1 MSVFGIGLGVIIE
14 LGIVAVAAFLLFVIT
29 LWKRRSPAKLREIPA
44 LTRLYRMIG
53 LSVEDGTRLH
63 VSLGYGGLLDARGGA
78 ALAGLAILR
87 GIAEKTSVSD
97 RPAVA
102 SAGDASLGLLTQD
115 TIQAGYQAAGAEE
128 LYTPTTGRVTG
139 LSPFGFA
146 AGAMH
151 ITQNENVSANIMMG
165 HFGPEAGLLAEASDR
180 ENVVVIGASDDLAGQ
195 SVLFASSQDPLI
207 GEELFA
213 AGAYIGTGGASQAA
227 SLTVQDILRWV
238 IVTALLAGAFAKFT
252 GMI

>member
-1 MSVFGIGLGVIIE
+1 MYGSAFELFII
-14 LGIVAVAAFLLFVIT
+14 IVCASLLLAIT
-29 LWKRRSPAKLREIPA
+29 FWKRRAPARLREIPA
-44 LTRLYRMIG
+44 LTRLSRAIG

-63 VSLGYGGLLDARGGA
+63 ISLGHGGLLEALGGS
-78 ALAGLAILR
+78 ALAALAILR

-102 SAGDASLGLLTQD
+102 SAGDPALGLLTQD
-115 TIQAGYQAAGAEE
+115 TIQAGYQASGVGE
-128 LYTPTTGRVTG
+128 LYTHTTGRVTG
-139 LSPFGFA
+139 LGSFGYA

-151 ITQNENVSANIMMG
+151 ITANENVSANIMLG
-165 HFGPEAGLLAEASDR
+165 NFGPEASLLADASDR
-180 ENVVVIGASDDLAGQ
+180 ENVVVIGASNDLIGQ
-195 SVLFASSQDPLI
+195 SVLFASSQDALI

-213 AGAYIGTGGASQAA
+213 AGAYIGTGASHVA

-238 IVTALLAGAFAKFT
+238 IVLVLLAGAFLKFA

>member
-1 MSVFGIGLGVIIE
+1 MYGIGIE
-14 LGIVAVAAFLLFVIT
+14 LGIVAFGAILLLVIA
-29 LWKRRSPAKLREIPA
+29 LWKRRSPARFREIAA
-44 LTRLYRMIG
+44 LTRLHRAIG

-63 VSLGYGGLLDARGGA
+63 ISLGHGGLLDARGGS

-102 SAGDASLGLLTQD
+102 SAGDPSIGLLTQD
-115 TIQAGYQAAGAEE
+115 TIQAGYQAAGAGE

-139 LSPFGFA
+139 LGPFGFA

-151 ITQNENVSANIMMG
+151 ITRNENVSANIMLG
-165 HFGPEAGLLAEASDR
+165 NFGPEAALLAEASDR
-180 ENVVVIGASDDLAGQ
+180 ENVVVIGASNDLAGQ
-195 SVLFASSQDPLI
+195 SVLFAGSQDALI

-213 AGAYIGTGGASQAA
+213 AGAYIGAGASHAA

-238 IVTALLAGAFAKFT
+238 IVIALLGGAFAKFA
-252 GMI
+252 GVI